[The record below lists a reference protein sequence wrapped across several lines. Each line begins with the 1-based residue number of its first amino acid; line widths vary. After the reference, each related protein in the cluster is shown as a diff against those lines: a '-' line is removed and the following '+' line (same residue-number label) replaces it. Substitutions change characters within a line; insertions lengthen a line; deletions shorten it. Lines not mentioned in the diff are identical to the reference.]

1 MHLEPHIFSI
11 FHLLLSYPMLTIIY
25 KFTARIRE
33 QEPPSDTVAM
43 PADDDDPST
52 GGYYFQTTTTQTT
65 VLFTLAGYPPQE
77 REVIVSFS
85 FSFIVYYLVA
95 RNGVF

>member
-1 MHLEPHIFSI
+1 MRLEPHIFSI

-33 QEPPSDTVAM
+33 QEPPSGTVAM

-52 GGYYFQTTTTQTT
+52 GGYYFQTTTTRTT
-65 VLFTLAGYPPQE
+65 VLFTLAGYPP
-77 REVIVSFS
+77 REIGRAHV
-85 FSFIVYYLVA
+85 
-95 RNGVF
+95 

>member
-1 MHLEPHIFSI
+1 MRLEPHIFSI

-33 QEPPSDTVAM
+33 QEPPSGTVAM
-43 PADDDDPST
+43 PADDDPST
-52 GGYYFQTTTTQTT
+52 GGYYFQTTPTRTT
-65 VLFTLAGYPPQE
+65 VLFTLAGDPPRE
-77 REVIVSFS
+77 REVLVSFS